1 MEKIDSLK
9 NELLKNKIVIVV
21 GAAGSICSA
30 LSRKIAEQ
38 KPKKLLLL
46 DNNETGLFDIYEE
59 LKNKCRVEF
68 ILGSIRDEKKLD
80 EIFNKYRPEI
90 VFHGAA
96 YKHIVMCE
104 KWPYEAIK
112 TNVGGTKSLINVSV
126 KYGVKKFVFISSDK
140 TANPVSVMG
149 KTKREGEEMC
159 LMANVHDKTKFIV
172 VRFGNVM
179 ASRGS
184 VIPTWQKQIEEN
196 KSLTITHKLMKRYF
210 MGIPQ
215 AVDLVIKA
223 EEMGKGGEIFVLDM
237 GREVLIKDLAEMMIK
252 MSGKDLGLKYIGVG
266 KGEKMKEVL
275 MTQKEKRRSK
285 KINGMYVI
293 K

>member
-252 MSGKDLGLKYIGVG
+252 MSGKDLRLKYTGIN